1 MKMKNLIKVIVFV
14 VFAMVA
20 NSSDCVAQS
29 QVGNPTNAFWDS
41 FNLPMKQVEPG
52 VWAIYSGDINQDGTI
67 DGLDMNYVEIDANN
81 FAFGYNSSD
90 LNGDGATDG
99 LDMNILETNSNL
111 FLFVARPQ

>member
-1 MKMKNLIKVIVFV
+1 MKMKNLTKIIVIILFAV
-14 VFAMVA
+14 VGYTP
-20 NSSDCVAQS
+20 DCAAQS
-29 QVGNPTNAFWDS
+29 QAGNPTNAFWDG

-67 DGLDMNYVEIDANN
+67 DGLDMNFVEIDAND
-81 FAFGYNSSD
+81 FAFGYNASD